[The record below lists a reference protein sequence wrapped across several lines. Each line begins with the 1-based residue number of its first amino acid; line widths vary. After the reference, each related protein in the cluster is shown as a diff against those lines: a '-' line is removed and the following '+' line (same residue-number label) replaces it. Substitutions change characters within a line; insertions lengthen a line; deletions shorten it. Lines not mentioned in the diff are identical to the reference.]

1 MERREFPRVKLH
13 HQAMVEGEGQRVSV
27 VVSDINAN
35 GVCLHAEQP
44 IPSQG
49 TIKLVFPGIAAAR
62 EYEAVYARSSGG
74 DHTIGARFRPW
85 RDGSD
90 PVEAILRY
98 LNAQK
103 TKEGFQGK
111 PGFEPN
117 AKPYFGD
124 RSPS

>member
-13 HQAMVEGEGQRVSV
+13 HQAMVEGDGQRVTV
-27 VVSDINAN
+27 VVSNINAN
-35 GVCLHAEQP
+35 GVCLHADQP

-49 TIKLVFPGIAAAR
+49 TLKLVFPGIAAAR
-62 EYEAVYARSSGG
+62 DYEAVYTKSSGS

-85 RDGSD
+85 SDGHD

-98 LNAQK
+98 LTAEK

-111 PGFEPN
+111 PGFEAK

-124 RSPS
+124 RSPT